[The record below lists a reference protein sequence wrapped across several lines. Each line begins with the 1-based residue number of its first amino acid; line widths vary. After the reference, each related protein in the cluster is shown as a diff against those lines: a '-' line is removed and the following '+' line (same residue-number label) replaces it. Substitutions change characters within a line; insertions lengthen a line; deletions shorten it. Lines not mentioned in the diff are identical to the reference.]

1 MKKLHSR
8 LAALM
13 LALALALGLTA
24 PALAAGKLSTPTD
37 LAWGGKDYSAD
48 TMSWNFGENSLGI
61 VHLVVYRNNQ
71 IVYDGYGDY
80 GTSDYPGSESLSW
93 ALAFDGTPM
102 ESGTYHFTV
111 QNITGFH
118 ATSSSNNS
126 AVATSPK
133 WTYTAPSARM
143 AAPSD
148 PKWDF
153 PYCTWKPGNISNRQE
168 STLMFYYSKTRNGEY
183 YSVGATTGRPTAGD
197 TARTAI
203 DKWALENG
211 GAGYYKFRIINL
223 SDDVTQVQNSAWS
236 AYSEPYYYDGS
247 PVDICEHRNVTQQN
261 WKSPTCTE
269 PGYSGDY
276 VCADCG
282 EVREYG
288 QALPAEG
295 HSITAGGFC
304 WRCDQKLEYYGTLGK
319 NGQLSWTYYV
329 ETGEL
334 AFDGSIPSG
343 QTVFVGRYQNGRLV
357 GVKAVSGSSPAVN
370 MGTTWD
376 QLRLF
381 WLNGSQVPQCPAGS
395 LELLK

>member
-8 LAALM
+8 LAALTLV
-13 LALALALGLTA
+13 LALCLGLAA
-24 PALAAGKLSTPTD
+24 PAMAAGKLSTPTD
-37 LAWGGKDYSAD
+37 LAWGGEGRSAD
-48 TMSWNFGENSLGI
+48 TMSWSFGENSLGI

-71 IVYDGYGDY
+71 VVYDEYGDY

-93 ALAFDGTPM
+93 GLAFDGTPM

-111 QNITGFH
+111 QNITDFH
-118 ATSSSNNS
+118 STSSNNS
-126 AVATSPK
+126 AIATSPK
-133 WTYTAPSARM
+133 WTYTKPAAQM

-153 PYCTWKPGNISNRQE
+153 PYCTWKPGKISNQQE
-168 STLMFYYSKTRNGEY
+168 STLLFYYSKTQNGKY
-183 YSVGATTGRPTAGD
+183 YSVGSTTGRPTTGD
-197 TARTAI
+197 TARTTM

-211 GAGYYKFRIINL
+211 GAGYYKFRVINL

-247 PVDICEHRNVTQQN
+247 PVDICAHIEWDLRN
-261 WKSPTCTE
+261 WKEPTCTE

-282 EVREYG
+282 EVREVG
-288 QALPAEG
+288 KVLPAQG
-295 HSITAGGFC
+295 HSTDSDGIC
-304 WRCDQKLEYYGTLGK
+304 WNCGQQIECYGILGDYI
-319 NGQLSWTYYV
+319 LLYWTYYV

-334 AFDGSIPSG
+334 AFAGVIPSG
-343 QTVFVGRYQNGRLV
+343 ETVYVARYQNGRLA
-357 GVKAVSGSSPAVN
+357 GVKAATGSSPRVN
-370 MGTTWD
+370 VGTAGD

-381 WLNGSQVPQCPAGS
+381 WLDGNQVPQCPAGS
-395 LELLK
+395 LELPK